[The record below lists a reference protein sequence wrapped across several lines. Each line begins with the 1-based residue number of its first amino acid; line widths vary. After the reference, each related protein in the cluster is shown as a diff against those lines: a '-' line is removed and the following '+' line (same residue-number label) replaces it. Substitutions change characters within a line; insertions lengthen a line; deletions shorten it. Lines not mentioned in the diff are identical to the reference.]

1 MGALKGSKKLYFNFV
16 FKMNKRLVTLL
27 FLLYSIECI
36 SSAVHRARRMV
47 PAGDSGV
54 VQMHDESDAGSLL
67 EGAGAILSDLSAQD
81 QAAVL
86 NALND
91 PLLPPS
97 INPGPSGVPTPPRGN
112 SPTKSPSQPGSQGA
126 AANTAPT
133 RQTSGPVSDEPDT
146 TTSLGNILYSVAGS
160 LLAGTLMFTLLFDPI
175 RKSFIHLID
184 LTFGT
189 GTGTS
194 QRKRREALD
203 EGLAMHVAV
212 AFDAFTSMQDKVEA
226 IHGLVNS

>member
-1 MGALKGSKKLYFNFV
+1 MGKALKGSKKLHLNFV

-81 QAAVL
+81 QAVVL

-91 PLLPPS
+91 PSLPPS
-97 INPGPSGVPTPPRGN
+97 INPVPS
-112 SPTKSPSQPGSQGA
+112 
-126 AANTAPT
+126 ANTTPT
-133 RQTSGPVSDEPDT
+133 RQTSGSVSDEPDT

-175 RKSFIHLID
+175 RKSF
-184 LTFGT
+184 
-189 GTGTS
+189 
-194 QRKRREALD
+194 
-203 EGLAMHVAV
+203 
-212 AFDAFTSMQDKVEA
+212 
-226 IHGLVNS
+226 